1 LQKNSILPFGKNFVT
16 LWFGIKRKKTMILP
30 MYLYGQPVLR
40 KVAAPIEKDYPELKT
55 LTQNMFETMYRADGI
70 GLAAPQIGLSI
81 RVIVIDVTVLADE
94 YPELADSKKVLIN
107 PEILEVSGKDVS
119 MEEGCLSLP
128 GIHENVTRKDT
139 IHIHYFDENWTEH
152 DEVVTGYL
160 ARVMQHEY
168 DHLEGHVFTDKI
180 SPLRRQ
186 LIKNKLSN
194 LLKGKV
200 NCSYKTK

>member
-1 LQKNSILPFGKNFVT
+1 
-16 LWFGIKRKKTMILP
+16 

-40 KVAAPIEKDYPELKT
+40 KVAAPIEKDYPELGT

-94 YPELADSKKVLIN
+94 NPELADSKKVLIN

-139 IHIHYFDENWTEH
+139 IHIHYFDENWAEH

-186 LIKNKLSN
+186 LIKNKLMN

>member
-1 LQKNSILPFGKNFVT
+1 
-16 LWFGIKRKKTMILP
+16 MILP

-107 PEILEVSGKDVS
+107 PEILEISGKDVS

>member
-1 LQKNSILPFGKNFVT
+1 
-16 LWFGIKRKKTMILP
+16 MILP

>member
-1 LQKNSILPFGKNFVT
+1 
-16 LWFGIKRKKTMILP
+16 MILP

-40 KVAAPIEKDYPELKT
+40 KVAAPIEKDYPELGT

-94 YPELADSKKVLIN
+94 NPELADSKKVLIN

-139 IHIHYFDENWTEH
+139 IHIHYFDENWAEH

-186 LIKNKLSN
+186 LIKNKLMN

>member
-1 LQKNSILPFGKNFVT
+1 
-16 LWFGIKRKKTMILP
+16 MILP

-139 IHIHYFDENWTEH
+139 IHIHYFDENWAEH